1 MGKKSEARAA
11 RKAQKQQQFEDAKQ
25 KLLEKV
31 HDLEQP
37 KYIVAVDDNKQPHLS
52 PSINADTNK
61 TPKAAKDGSRFGEL
75 VTWCITNADV
85 EGKWG
90 WHEPREWTDDEWTG
104 IIDPK
109 FQEFS
114 QKTWAQIDELTSGT
128 QHKMHHEQEIS
139 TLIKQ
144 ARRRWKKLG
153 LEEFETAFRF
163 RLGGTRRAWG
173 YIVQSHFFFVWWE
186 REHNIYPTD
195 K

>member
-1 MGKKSEARAA
+1 MGKKSEARTA
-11 RKAQKQQQFEDAKQ
+11 RKAQKLQQFEETKK

-37 KYIVAVDDNKQPHLS
+37 KYIVSVNDTKQPHIS
-52 PSINADTNK
+52 PNVDSDTVK
-61 TPKAAKDGSRFGEL
+61 APKAAKDGSRFGDL
-75 VTWCITNADV
+75 VTWCITNSDV
-85 EGKWG
+85 EGKWS
-90 WHEPREWTDDEWTG
+90 WHEPRQWTVDEWAG
-104 IIDPK
+104 VIDPK

-114 QKTWAQIDELTSGT
+114 QKTWAEIDKLTSGA

-144 ARRRWKKLG
+144 ARRRWRKLG

>member
-1 MGKKSEARAA
+1 V
-11 RKAQKQQQFEDAKQ
+11 KA
-25 KLLEKV
+25 
-31 HDLEQP
+31 
-37 KYIVAVDDNKQPHLS
+37 
-52 PSINADTNK
+52 
-61 TPKAAKDGSRFGEL
+61 PKAAKDGSRFGDL
-75 VTWCITNADV
+75 VTWCITNSDV
-85 EGKWG
+85 EGKWS
-90 WHEPREWTDDEWTG
+90 WHEPRRWTVDEWAG
-104 IIDPK
+104 VIDPK

-114 QKTWAQIDELTSGT
+114 QKTWAEIDKLTSGA

-144 ARRRWKKLG
+144 ARRRWRKLG